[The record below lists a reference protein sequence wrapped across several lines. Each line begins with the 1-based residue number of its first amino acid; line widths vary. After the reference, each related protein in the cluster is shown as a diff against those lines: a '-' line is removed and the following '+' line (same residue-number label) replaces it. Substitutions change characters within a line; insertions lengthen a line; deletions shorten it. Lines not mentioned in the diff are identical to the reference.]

1 MLYPRAATI
10 LNSIARQYI
19 SRALPV
25 SSASVVDDCGLAVS
39 SATIRNEMTLLEEED
54 YIFRPH
60 HAAGSIP
67 SDKGYRYYVGTL
79 ENVKLPLAE
88 QRLIS
93 HLFHQVEKE
102 LEEWLNLAVTLI
114 AQRVQNIAIV
124 TVPRPAACQLKH
136 FELVLLHDNLAL
148 AVLVLRG
155 ARIRQ
160 QLIAFEKA
168 TSQADLALITNKL
181 NAAYSG
187 LTGSH
192 IRAKK
197 MALSP
202 AERQVT
208 DCLLELMKTEDG
220 QEHEEL
226 YIDGLHFMFNQPE
239 FSRGQRML
247 TLMELVEQRRLVG
260 VAVPEGLEGPG
271 VRVIIGQ
278 ENKAEV
284 IHDLSVVISRYGL
297 PDEAVGTIG
306 VIGPTRMPYA
316 HAISTVGYLSSLM
329 SRLVAEL
336 YGEGTPVESSPPEVN

>member
-1 MLYPRAATI
+1 MLCPRAAAI
-10 LNSIARQYI
+10 LDSIARQYI

-25 SSASVVDDCGLAVS
+25 SSTSVASDCGLAVS
-39 SATIRNEMTLLEEED
+39 SATIRSEMMRLEEEG

-79 ENVKLPLAE
+79 NDITLPLAE

-102 LEEWLNLAVTLI
+102 MEEWLNLAVALI

-124 TVPRPAACQLKH
+124 TVPRPVAGQLKH

-155 ARIRQ
+155 ARVRQ
-160 QLIAFEKA
+160 QLVTFNQVMA
-168 TSQADLALITNKL
+168 QADLAVITNKL
-181 NAAYSG
+181 NTAYSG
-187 LTGSH
+187 LTRSR
-192 IRAKK
+192 ILTKK
-197 MALSP
+197 VALSP
-202 AERQVT
+202 IEQQIT
-208 DCLLELMKTEDG
+208 DSLLEMMKAEDR
-220 QEHEEL
+220 QRHDEL
-226 YIDGLHFMFNQPE
+226 YIDGLHFMLNQPE
-239 FSRGQRML
+239 FSHSQRML
-247 TLMELVEQRRLVG
+247 SLMELVEQRRLVG
-260 VAVPEGLEGPG
+260 VTVPEGLEGSG
-271 VRVIIGQ
+271 VQVIIGQ

-284 IHDLSVVISRYGL
+284 IQDLSVVICRYGL

-316 HAISTVGYLSSLM
+316 HAISTVGYMALLM
-329 SRLVAEL
+329 SGLVAEL
-336 YGEGTPVESSPPEVN
+336 YGGKSPDMNS

>member
-1 MLYPRAATI
+1 MLHPRAATI

-19 SRALPV
+19 ARALPV
-25 SSASVVDDCGLAVS
+25 SSTSVVDDCGLAVS
-39 SATIRNEMTLLEEED
+39 SATIRSEMMRLEDEG

-79 ENVKLPLAE
+79 KDIELPLAE

-124 TVPRPAACQLKH
+124 TVPRPVASQLKH

-155 ARIRQ
+155 ARVRQ
-160 QLIAFEKA
+160 QLVAFGQA
-168 TSQADLALITNKL
+168 MSQTDLAVITNKL
-181 NAAYSG
+181 NTAYSG
-187 LTGSH
+187 LTSSQ
-192 IRAKK
+192 IRTKK
-197 MALSP
+197 VALSL
-202 AERQVT
+202 AEQQVT
-208 DCLLELMKTEDG
+208 DCLSEMMKAEDR

-226 YIDGLHFMFNQPE
+226 YTDGLHFMLNQPE
-239 FSRGQRML
+239 FSRSQRIQ
-247 TLMELVEQRRLVG
+247 TLMELVEQRRLARVT
-260 VAVPEGLEGPG
+260 VPESLESSG
-271 VRVIIGQ
+271 VQVIIGQ

-284 IHDLSVVISRYGL
+284 IQDLSVVICRYGL

-316 HAISTVGYLSSLM
+316 HAISTIGYLALLM
-329 SRLVAEL
+329 SGLVAEL
-336 YGEGTPVESSPPEVN
+336 YGDKPPDMNS